1 MTYVEKYGKIIH
13 MIIEYTRH
21 AKRRLKWRKISV
33 TDVELAVISPDELES
48 SGKYRINVYKTIS
61 GRILKVTYQKYDN
74 RIQVITALWKGE

>member
-1 MTYVEKYGKIIH
+1 

-33 TDVELAVISPDELES
+33 ANVELAVISPDKLEPS
-48 SGKYRINVYKTIS
+48 EKNRINAYKIIS
-61 GRILKVTYQKYDN
+61 DRVLRVTYQKYDN